1 MGHNLPEA
9 LMPTLEELLA
19 NHALAA
25 GGSPA
30 TTTSEDEGPAA
41 VNA

>member
-19 NHALAA
+19 NHASAA
-25 GGSPA
+25 GGA
-30 TTTSEDEGPAA
+30 G
-41 VNA
+41 NNHL